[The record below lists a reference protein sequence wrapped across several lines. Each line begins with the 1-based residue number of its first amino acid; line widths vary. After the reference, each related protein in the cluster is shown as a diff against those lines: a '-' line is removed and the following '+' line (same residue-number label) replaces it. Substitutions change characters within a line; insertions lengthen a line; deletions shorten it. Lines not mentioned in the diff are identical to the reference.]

1 MQSNPNTLL
10 PLTMSPHATSTQ
22 FLSTSRCTFTPWP
35 AYASAQ
41 FLFGEEIVPKIQLE
55 PSLAQLEAIISC
67 PVVGYAG
74 EEANPRLIITSLQ
87 EREGAISSPLS
98 LFLSRLVD
106 ALQPFASLPTPI
118 IIPLSSSLAFH
129 HCIS

>member
-55 PSLAQLEAIISC
+55 PSLAQLEAITSHPTISYL
-67 PVVGYAG
+67 G
-74 EEANPRLIITSLQ
+74 Q
-87 EREGAISSPLS
+87 E
-98 LFLSRLVD
+98 
-106 ALQPFASLPTPI
+106 
-118 IIPLSSSLAFH
+118 
-129 HCIS
+129 